1 MIETRCDHCRG
12 RKSVIGKETKLD
24 CGLEVYRDSCPTCD
38 VGWIDLQRDAFMAYW
53 NFKPF
58 FGKQTRGNA

>member
-1 MIETRCDHCRG
+1 
-12 RKSVIGKETKLD
+12 VIGKETKLD